1 MTNGHTILIC
11 IFFFSH
17 IDRLDDA
24 LIRPG
29 RIDVR
34 VHFGNATKR
43 QAQEL
48 FHKFYPGLPV
58 KSELPSLFASKIPE
72 ETFSMA
78 HLQGFLMGHKQQP
91 EDAVKLV
98 DDWIESHQNGK
109 ADDSTEEKSSTTT
122 ARDLLK

>member
-1 MTNGHTILIC
+1 MY
-11 IFFFSH
+11 SH

-58 KSELPSLFASKIPE
+58 KSELPSKFANKIPE

-91 EDAVKLV
+91 ESAVQLV
-98 DDWIESHQNGK
+98 DEWIVSHQNGK
-109 ADDSTEEKSSTTT
+109 ADDSTEDKFSMTTSQ
-122 ARDLLK
+122 DLLT